1 MNEGLVWLLVGGA
14 GVLLGFFFFGGLWW
28 TVKKSLSSPR
38 AALWL
43 VGSFVVRMVVTV
55 GGFYLVSDG
64 QWQRILAC
72 LVGFLVARTVVSR
85 LTDKKAQTSPEATH
99 AP

>member
-1 MNEGLVWLLVGGA
+1 MNEGLTWLLAGGV

-28 TVKKSLSSPR
+28 TVQKALSSPR

-43 VGSFVVRMVVTV
+43 VGSFVVRMVVTL

-64 QWQRILAC
+64 HWQRILAC
-72 LVGFLVARTVVSR
+72 LVGFLVARIVVSR
-85 LTDKKAQTSPEATH
+85 VTDKKAQAPEATH